1 MHSFPGFGTLCTAEL
16 RFKRAMTRV
25 AMSSNSSDSSEYLQ
39 VISENFHAYIFFFS
53 FKAFISYRLA
63 NTTKHQSFFSR
74 LMISSKD

>member
-39 VISENFHAYIFFFS
+39 VISENFHAYIFFF
-53 FKAFISYRLA
+53 L
-63 NTTKHQSFFSR
+63 SR
-74 LMISSKD
+74 LLFPTDLLIPPNINLSFLD